1 MSVFGTSAIDLSMCG
16 SDGQQLTAN
25 VYLLEGVQNANGTL
39 REMSIGQLVMAIC
52 LSRATELE
60 QRIVGRMEELAGTTA
75 VLEALT
81 NVDAQLVEEGKYTNV
96 NYPTPLIVTREDGSQ
111 VSVSSSDELLTAF
124 QIATVD
130 DKGAA
135 VDVST
140 VITNVESKMDSL
152 NSVSQTTLIDIQSLT
167 SKRDDTYS
175 LVSNV
180 LKSLNT
186 VLIGNVNNL

>member
-1 MSVFGTSAIDLSMCG
+1 MAVFGTSAIDLSMCG
-16 SDGQQLTAN
+16 GDGQQLTAN

-60 QRIVGRMEELAGTTA
+60 TRIVQRMEGLAATSV

-81 NVDAQLVEEGKYTNV
+81 DIDAQLVEQGKYTRIV
-96 NYPTPLIVTREDGSQ
+96 FPAPLVVTKENGTT
-111 VSVSSSDELLTAF
+111 VSVSNSDELLSALD
-124 QIATVD
+124 IATNP
-130 DKGAA
+130 KGGVPDLIAA
-135 VDVST
+135 
-140 VITNVESKMDSL
+140 VESKMDSL

-167 SKRDDTYS
+167 SKRDDTYT

>member
-60 QRIVGRMEELAGTTA
+60 QKIVGKMEGLAMTSADLEKLTALDLDMVNWYSDTGNKNNKWVNPNPFKEAIELAG
-75 VLEALT
+75 LT
-81 NVDAQLVEEGKYTNV
+81 
-96 NYPTPLIVTREDGSQ
+96 YPSGGWAY
-111 VSVSSSDELLTAF
+111 SDLPDV
-124 QIATVD
+124 IA
-130 DKGAA
+130 K
-135 VDVST
+135 
-140 VITNVESKMDSL
+140 IESKMDFL

>member
-1 MSVFGTSAIDLSMCG
+1 MAVFGTSAIDLSMCG

-60 QRIVGRMEELAGTTA
+60 QKIVGKMEGLAGTSA

-81 NVDAQLVEEGKYTNV
+81 NVDAQLVEMGAYTNV
-96 NYPTPLIVTREDGSQ
+96 NYPTDLTVTKDDGTQ
-111 VSVSSSDELLTAF
+111 VSVSSSDQLLSALG
-124 QIATVD
+124 IATNPAGGVPD
-130 DKGAA
+130 LIA
-135 VDVST
+135 S
-140 VITNVESKMDSL
+140 VESKMDSL

>member
-1 MSVFGTSAIDLSMCG
+1 MAVFGTSAIDLSMCG

-25 VYLLEGVQNANGTL
+25 VYRLEGVQNADGSL

-60 QRIVGRMEELAGTTA
+60 TRIVARMEGLAGTSS

-81 NVDAQLVEEGKYTNV
+81 NIDAQLVEKGAYTNV
-96 NYPTPLIVTREDGSQ
+96 NYPTPLVVTTADGTKKE
-111 VSVSSSDELLTAF
+111 VSSSDALLYALDIETNP
-124 QIATVD
+124 
-130 DKGAA
+130 KGGVPDLVAA
-135 VDVST
+135 
-140 VITNVESKMDSL
+140 VESKMDSL

-167 SKRDDTYS
+167 SKRDDTYT

>member
-1 MSVFGTSAIDLSMCG
+1 MAVFGTSAIDLSMCG
-16 SDGQQLTAN
+16 NDGQQLTAN
-25 VYLLEGVQNANGTL
+25 VYMLEGVQNANGTL

-60 QRIVGRMEELAGTTA
+60 NKIVGKMEGLAETSA
-75 VLEALT
+75 NLEALT
-81 NVDAQLVEEGKYTNV
+81 TLDSDLVGKTATATYADFTLSTPVTV
-96 NYPTPLIVTREDGSQ
+96 NGVRKTKASEVLAAMGI
-111 VSVSSSDELLTAF
+111 
-124 QIATVD
+124 TVD
-130 DKGAA
+130 SKATNA
-135 VDVST
+135 DV
-140 VITNVESKMDSL
+140 IADVESKMDSL
-152 NSVSQTTLIDIQSLT
+152 NSVSQATLIDIQSLT

>member
-1 MSVFGTSAIDLSMCG
+1 MAVFGTSAIDLSMCG

-60 QRIVGRMEELAGTTA
+60 NKIVGKMEGLAGTSADLEKLTA
-75 VLEALT
+75 LDQDMVNWYSDTTNKNNRWVNPNPFKDAIKLAGLE
-81 NVDAQLVEEGKYTNV
+81 
-96 NYPTPLIVTREDGSQ
+96 YPTNGWAY
-111 VSVSSSDELLTAF
+111 DELPDV
-124 QIATVD
+124 IA
-130 DKGAA
+130 KIEA
-135 VDVST
+135 
-140 VITNVESKMDSL
+140 KMDSL
-152 NSVSQTTLIDIQSLT
+152 NSVSQATLIDIQSLT

>member
-1 MSVFGTSAIDLSMCG
+1 MAVFGTSAIDLSMCG

-60 QRIVGRMEELAGTTA
+60 QKIVGKMEGLAATSA
-75 VLEALT
+75 DLET
-81 NVDAQLVEEGKYTNV
+81 
-96 NYPTPLIVTREDGSQ
+96 
-111 VSVSSSDELLTAF
+111 LTALDLDMVNWYNDESNRGGTWYRSAKTSAALDLMGWTTL
-124 QIATVD
+124 QNIAYKD
-130 DKGAA
+130 LPDK
-135 VDVST
+135 
-140 VITNVESKMDSL
+140 IKEVESKMDSL